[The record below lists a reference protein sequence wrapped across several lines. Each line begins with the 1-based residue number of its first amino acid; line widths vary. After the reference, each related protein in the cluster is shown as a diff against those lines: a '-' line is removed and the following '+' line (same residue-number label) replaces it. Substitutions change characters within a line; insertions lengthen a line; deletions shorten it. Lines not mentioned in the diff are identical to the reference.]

1 MSKDNT
7 NDPIGNLSADV
18 YFAIIPE
25 WVLALPVSS
34 NAIRTYCVLR
44 RFSDNTT
51 GECYPSRKTIA
62 MKARLSVSTLDRA
75 IAELVE
81 NGAITVVPRKNASG
95 DWSSNLYTVRTFP
108 NGGVGSPVRR
118 PLFASEERG
127 VITRGEQTKAN
138 KTKSINMPDSAEE
151 FDRRQGASIGA
162 SFAIAGQSRQ
172 DLVDLC
178 ETHTAEFRDSALEAY
193 DSRIRP
199 KPVQR
204 TEARSST
211 WQEKYD

>member
-7 NDPIGNLSADV
+7 SDPIGDIVADV

-25 WVLALPVSS
+25 WVLALPVSA

-75 IAELVE
+75 ITELVD

-127 VITRGEQTKAN
+127 VITRGEGTKAN
-138 KTKSINMPDSAEE
+138 KTKSINNPYIPKNYEQS
-151 FDRRQGASIGA
+151 QGASIGA
-162 SFAIAGQSRQ
+162 SFAIAGQTRD

-193 DSRIRP
+193 DRRIQP
-199 KPVQR
+199 KPVER
-204 TEARSST
+204 TQARSET
-211 WQEKYD
+211 WQSKYD

>member
-7 NDPIGNLSADV
+7 SDPIGDIVADV

-34 NAIRTYCVLR
+34 NAIRAYCVLR

-62 MKARLSVSTLDRA
+62 MKSRLSVSTLDRA
-75 IAELVE
+75 ITELVD

-95 DWSSNLYTVRTFP
+95 DWSSNLYTVRTFQ

-118 PLFASEERG
+118 PLSTSEQTG
-127 VITRGEQTKAN
+127 VITRGEGTKAN
-138 KTKSINMPDSAEE
+138 KTKSINNPYIVKNYETE
-151 FDRRQGASIGA
+151 QGASIGA
-162 SFAIAGQSRQ
+162 SFAIAGHTRQ
-172 DLVDLC
+172 ELVDLC
-178 ETHTAEFRDSALEAY
+178 ETHSAEFTDSALEAY
-193 DSRIRP
+193 DRRQP
-199 KPVQR
+199 KPVAK
-204 TEARSST
+204 TEARSKT